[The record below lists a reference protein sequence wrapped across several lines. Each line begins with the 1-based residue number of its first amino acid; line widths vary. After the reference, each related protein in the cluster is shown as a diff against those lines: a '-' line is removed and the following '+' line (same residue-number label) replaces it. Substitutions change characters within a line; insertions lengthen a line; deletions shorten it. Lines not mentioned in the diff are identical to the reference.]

1 MKKLLLLLILLAT
14 AGMIKAQDIYYSG
27 YHTSS
32 NGQKYAHVYL
42 NGHGY
47 DNLAVSS
54 YDCNSDAVFVD
65 ENTGDV
71 YWVINYN
78 NSFRIKKNHESN
90 NVVSETNAHINRI
103 VRGGSS
109 AFYALGYVI
118 EDGVKR
124 AAYWQADGTKK
135 ILGNTSYNSEI
146 TGGYLAYG
154 GVGDDASR
162 RIYFCGYQY
171 TSSSSY
177 EGKVWNGAVGVAL
190 SIENV
195 KFYDLVYYDKCFYI
209 TGRNSSNVGVV
220 YKGLTLVHTC
230 RNV

>member
-42 NGHGY
+42 NGNSY